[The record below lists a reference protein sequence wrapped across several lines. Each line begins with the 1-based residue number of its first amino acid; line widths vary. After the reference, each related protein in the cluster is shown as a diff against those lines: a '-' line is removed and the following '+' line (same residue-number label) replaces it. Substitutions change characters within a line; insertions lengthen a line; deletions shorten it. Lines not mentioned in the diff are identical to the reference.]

1 MLGCSSKTAS
11 PRSSSSRV
19 NGSREES
26 SDVKRIG
33 KGAYRL
39 EPSRGDRNPPEAK
52 YRTGKLLNQA
62 VPTNQWYS
70 SVVFT
75 QWTEVLHANPLTFKA
90 TQDGFEMG
98 LPTMQ
103 VVPSQRK
110 DNEIFYPHGADLLF
124 SPTAFSPTEANLDD
138 HGDWSINI
146 GLDDGDNR
154 MMATIAHGSPYA
166 YFQLSTGDLQVQPAA
181 GFNASLFKSDARVLL
196 VEGNGKTYA
205 VFGPSGSFGPTLR
218 VMTPQTPAPKSLPSV
233 KRKL

>member
-1 MLGCSSKTAS
+1 MNTFKINQKCNRLLVLVLGALMLGCSSKQPAPGAAKESTE
-11 PRSSSSRV
+11 V
-19 NGSREES
+19 VEES

-39 EPSRGDRNPPEAK
+39 EPSRGDRNPPVAK

-166 YFQLSTGDLQVQPAA
+166 YFQLSTGDLQVQPAS
-181 GFNASLFKSDARVLL
+181 GFITSIFKSDARVL
-196 VEGNGKTYA
+196 
-205 VFGPSGSFGPTLR
+205 
-218 VMTPQTPAPKSLPSV
+218 
-233 KRKL
+233 